1 MKTQITTR
9 GEGGSI
15 IIWLTSLFRGD
26 EIEKVTSHLNS
37 MLEDEPY
44 ILATVIVEDWNN
56 QLSPWPAVCDG
67 TEFGGQ
73 GRETLDWITDTLIP
87 SLRETYPE
95 AEHVLLTGYSL
106 AGLFALW
113 AQYETGVFDGVASCS
128 GSLWYPGWEEYMHNT
143 PVKSSS
149 HIYLSLGGKEKNSR
163 SELVSRVEDKTRL
176 QLELLKKAN
185 VDCTLEMN
193 PGGHFSN
200 PDLRVAKGMCW
211 LIRKKA

>member
-1 MKTQITTR
+1 MNTHITTH
-9 GEGGSI
+9 GTSGPI

-37 MLEDEPY
+37 ILGDEPY
-44 ILATVIVEDWNN
+44 TLATVIVDDWNN

-87 SLRETYPE
+87 SLRETHPE
-95 AEHVLLTGYSL
+95 SGKVFIAGYSL

-113 AQYETGVFDGVASCS
+113 AQYETGMFDGAASCS

-143 PVKSSS
+143 PAKSSS
-149 HIYLSLGGKEKNSR
+149 HIYLSLGGKEKNSKSQR
-163 SELVSRVEDKTRL
+163 ISRVEARTRM
-176 QLELLKKAN
+176 QLEILKKAN

-200 PDLRVAKGMCW
+200 PALRVAKGMWW
-211 LIRKKA
+211 LIER